1 MRLVHQI
8 ARRVRRQ
15 FGGTLSPEEAVRG
28 ELDRLGAAPRHT
40 PLSSGIFGFRFDI
53 VDGASFC
60 ACYDS
65 IVRRGIYAFPS
76 TTPAPYIIDCG
87 ANVGVSILAF
97 KKSFPDA
104 RIVAFEP
111 DPMVFAALRANVERA
126 GWSSV
131 EVVNKA
137 VWCDESELEFWQEGS
152 DAGRLERRADANPAQ
167 RIRVQTARLTRLPR
181 GFSRL
186 FETRHR
192 GRRGGCACRLRRST
206 FERETSVRRVPLVR
220 QRGAEARYAITD
232 SERSGVPR
240 LRADGELSTN
250 AIFVDPDV
258 PRNGSS
264 VERVRDSH
272 ERRRHGRAMSA
283 ERAQCGSAAVLSG
296 YWYWM

>member
-131 EVVNKA
+131 EVMNKA

-167 RIRVQTARLTRLPR
+167 RIRVQTARLRDYLADSVDFLKLDIEGAEVDVLADCADRLSNVRHLFVEYHSFADEEQRLDTLLRILKEAAFRVFVQTESCPPKPFLSIQTYLGMDLQLNVYATR
-181 GFSRL
+181 
-186 FETRHR
+186 
-192 GRRGGCACRLRRST
+192 
-206 FERETSVRRVPLVR
+206 TSVGVT
-220 QRGAEARYAITD
+220 AAR
-232 SERSGVPR
+232 
-240 LRADGELSTN
+240 
-250 AIFVDPDV
+250 
-258 PRNGSS
+258 
-264 VERVRDSH
+264 
-272 ERRRHGRAMSA
+272 
-283 ERAQCGSAAVLSG
+283 
-296 YWYWM
+296 